1 MATCYSLPSASWARL
16 FGKLSGLTQSC
27 QRWLVACG
35 EQDLLLPGELP
46 AAIPHAMGDQ

>member
-16 FGKLSGLTQSC
+16 WQTPWAHTVLPGMAGSL
-27 QRWLVACG
+27 G

-46 AAIPHAMGDQ
+46 AATPHAMGGP